1 MITLQWHN
9 ETFTAEYAVRGFD
22 YVALYDEDYNET
34 KRIINIKG
42 REWQNISLEGEWMPE
57 DEIPTETDRLQADVD
72 YLTME
77 NNSMEETIEQQQ
89 ADIDYLLMLSEDEE
103 E

>member
-1 MITLQWHN
+1 
-9 ETFTAEYAVRGFD
+9 
-22 YVALYDEDYNET
+22 
-34 KRIINIKG
+34 
-42 REWQNISLEGEWMPE
+42 MPE